1 MKKLYF
7 LFITFMVCSLSFG
20 QILSDDFNYTDN
32 ALLTANGWTV
42 SSAGTNSMDVGASN
56 GLTYTDYSGTT
67 GFTGVVVGNAV
78 KVDNTGED
86 LTKSFAADVTSG
98 TLYYSFLL
106 NVTDATA
113 GYFTMVGKGSAFAAR
128 VFVKPSSTGK
138 FNIGLSNSSTAAYAT
153 TPTDFNLNTT
163 YLVIVKYDVNAT
175 ATASI
180 WVKSSGVPATEL
192 AAGTPEHTTSGS
204 GTAVIAGVF
213 LRQYAATQNL
223 TIDGIR
229 VYSTWFGETPCALT
243 LLAETTACTATTNGI
258 DAYTAT
264 IPFTGGNTASY
275 TLSTSNG
282 TISGDNPS
290 TTAAGSIIITGVNE
304 GTNITLSISG
314 GCTISRT
321 ITAPECKITNPLPVS
336 EPFNYSP
343 GTTLNTS
350 QTWTNMSSGAD
361 EITTISG
368 NLSYAGITATG
379 NSVSFV
385 GTGSDTKLPFTVL
398 NSGTVYYS
406 FLMNI
411 GSMTGVTELDGGYFA
426 GIGESS
432 TSLGA
437 TLWTKR
443 VDDTNF
449 NLGIEVRTGTAANTT
464 YSAASYQTGQ
474 TYFVVVGYT
483 FNTATGADDVVS
495 LWVNP
500 TVNAAMP
507 ATTLTDSHT
516 GTDLLNASSFFLR
529 QDSATETPAVQVDE
543 LRIGTAWADVVPQ
556 TAGINDNNIN
566 GLTMYPNPV
575 SGNTLYLTSTA
586 NAAMSVQIFDLLG
599 KEVLKATVVNN
610 AVNVAKLT
618 AGVYVVKIT
627 EEGKT
632 ATRKLVIK

>member
-20 QILSDDFNYTDN
+20 QILSDDFNYTDG

-113 GYFTMVGKGSAFAAR
+113 GYFTMVGKGTAFAAR
-128 VFVKPSSTGK
+128 VFVKPSATAGK

-163 YLVIVKYDVNAT
+163 YLVIVKYDVTAT
-175 ATASI
+175 GTASI
-180 WVKSSGVPATEL
+180 WVKSTGVPATEL
-192 AAGTPEHTTSGS
+192 AAGTPEHTASGN

-243 LLAETTACTATTNGI
+243 LLAETKACAVTTYGI

-290 TTAAGSIIITGVNE
+290 TTAAGNIIITGVNE

-321 ITAPECKITNPLPVS
+321 ITAPECKPVNTLPYY
-336 EPFNYSP
+336 EGFNYTAGNSL
-343 GTTLNTS
+343 GVE
-350 QTWTNMSSGAD
+350 QMWTNVNTGD
-361 EITTISG
+361 NITTTTGS
-368 NLSYAGITATG
+368 LSYTGLTTAG
-379 NSVSFV
+379 NSVSFAAD
-385 GTGSDTKLPFTVL
+385 GFDCFSPITSTNT
-398 NSGTVYYS
+398 GTVYYS

-411 GSMTGVTELDGGYFA
+411 GSMTGVTDANGGYFA
-426 GIGESS
+426 GIGENS
-432 TSLGA
+432 TTLGA

-449 NLGIEVRTGTAANTT
+449 NLGIEVRTATTTNTT
-464 YSAASYQTGQ
+464 YSTASYQTGQ

-483 FNTATGADDVVS
+483 FNTGTAADDVVS

-500 TVNAAMP
+500 SVNAAMP
-507 ATTLTDSHT
+507 TATLTDSHT
-516 GTDLLNASSFFLR
+516 GTDLLNASTFFLR
-529 QDSATETPAVQVDE
+529 QDSATETPTVQVDE

-566 GLTMYPNPV
+566 GLTMYPNPL

-599 KEVLKATVVNN
+599 KEVLKANVVNN

-632 ATRKLVIK
+632 ATRKLVIQ

>member
-1 MKKLYF
+1 MKKIYF

-20 QILSDDFNYTDN
+20 QIIYRENMGNTNVGSNTAIASHTGWLSENQT
-32 ALLTANGWTV
+32 GIV
-42 SSAGTNSMDVGASN
+42 
-56 GLTYTDYSGTT
+56 YSGTASVRTSSASSTYT
-67 GFTGVVVGNAV
+67 GFSAGNNTFFTAAAGQTLIIDNLNTNAYSSNEILMTFGYVTTTSNAKIEIHTSLDNGTTWSTSPLTYSTVAGTAWQLANVDVGQIPQSTDLTIRFTGVTSASGMRVDDIKIERYCPVQITFGTPVATCDASTLNLDTYNLSIPYTGAGNSGLV
-78 KVDNTGED
+78 
-86 LTKSFAADVTSG
+86 LTT
-98 TLYYSFLL
+98 
-106 NVTDATA
+106 N
-113 GYFTMVGKGSAFAAR
+113 
-128 VFVKPSSTGK
+128 
-138 FNIGLSNSSTAAYAT
+138 
-153 TPTDFNLNTT
+153 
-163 YLVIVKYDVNAT
+163 
-175 ATASI
+175 
-180 WVKSSGVPATEL
+180 SGVI
-192 AAGTPEHTTSGS
+192 G
-204 GTAVIAGVF
+204 
-213 LRQYAATQNL
+213 
-223 TIDGIR
+223 
-229 VYSTWFGETPCALT
+229 
-243 LLAETTACTATTNGI
+243 
-258 DAYTAT
+258 
-264 IPFTGGNTASY
+264 
-275 TLSTSNG
+275 
-282 TISGDNPS
+282 GDNP
-290 TTAAGSIIITGVNE
+290 ASIASGTITITGITE
-304 GTNITLSISG
+304 GTSYSVTATQGTCSKQVG
-314 GCTISRT
+314 GNS
-321 ITAPECKITNPLPVS
+321 PECKPINALPYYDN
-336 EPFNYSP
+336 FNYPVGSSL
-343 GTTLNTS
+343 GAL

-379 NSVSFV
+379 NSVSFA

-507 ATTLTDSHT
+507 TATLTDSHT

-566 GLTMYPNPV
+566 GLTMYPNPL

-627 EEGKT
+627 EDGKT